1 VSGDLADLTRGDALA
16 LRASARV
23 PWGRL
28 RAYWLT
34 SAGVAMGIAT
44 LFALGIRLYTL
55 TRPGYLA
62 GVTEYDDGVY
72 LGSTTRLIEGALPYR
87 DFAFIQPPGILLLMA
102 PVALVAKVTT
112 TTFAMAVARVL
123 TALASTACV
132 PLVGGLVRHRGALVT
147 LVTCGVLAVYPDDV
161 TTAHTLILEPW
172 MNLCLLIGACF
183 AFRDGQLARP
193 GRLLWAGIAIGFAG
207 AVKYWAA
214 LPAAVLLAAPLIG
227 AHPDRV
233 RRVLRYLSGVTIGFL
248 APVLPF
254 ALSAP
259 ATFVRSTLTDQAT
272 RQGSYVPLSM
282 RLAHVTGLIDIL
294 NGQGRLSLDAG
305 THSLF
310 ASGGAAA
317 TSATS
322 AGWLPFG
329 VTIAAI
335 GMLFSCYG
343 LRPGGLSA
351 VERFALL
358 TAVASIIAIMA
369 YSAFFY
375 HYPDFAAPWL
385 ALSVGG
391 AAGVLSWVG
400 APAVRGILVGI
411 IGFIVIVAGVFQ
423 AHELSGLRAPSVS
436 PDQAVIPSGS
446 CVLTDEISMV
456 VAANRFTA
464 ARPGCPDILDSLAQT
479 LVLSRGV
486 SVQGGAAS
494 LPNVVAAW
502 RSLLGEASYVWL
514 SSTNTRRIPW
524 TPELSSWFS
533 AHFVQLSTPGHG
545 VGMIYKRA

>member
-1 VSGDLADLTRGDALA
+1 VSGNLAGLTRGDALV
-16 LRASARV
+16 LRASARMS
-23 PWGRL
+23 WGRL

-34 SAGVAMGIAT
+34 PAGVAMGLAT
-44 LFALGIRLYTL
+44 LFALVIRLYTL
-55 TRPGYLA
+55 TRPGYLT

-72 LGSTTRLIEGALPYR
+72 LGGAIRLIEGALPYR
-87 DFAFIQPPGILLLMA
+87 DFASVQPPGILLLMTPA
-102 PVALVAKVTT
+102 ALVAKVSTT
-112 TTFAMAVARVL
+112 THAMALARTA

-132 PLVGGLVRHRGALVT
+132 PLAGGLMRHRGTMAT
-147 LVTCGVLAVYPDDV
+147 LVTCGVLAIYPDDV

-183 AFRDGQLARP
+183 AFRGGQLARP

-207 AVKYWAA
+207 TIKYWAA
-214 LPAAVLLAAPLIG
+214 LPAAALLAVLFFG
-227 AHPDRV
+227 ARPDRI
-233 RRVLRYLSGVTIGFL
+233 RRMLRYLGGIAIGFL

-259 ATFVRSTLTDQAT
+259 TAFVHSTLTDQVA
-272 RQGSYVPLSM
+272 REGSYVPLSM

-294 NGQGRLSLDAG
+294 NGRGHLSLHAG

-317 TSATS
+317 TSTTS
-322 AGWLPFG
+322 AGWLPFAAA
-329 VTIAAI
+329 VAAI
-335 GMLFSCYG
+335 GVLFACYA
-343 LRPGGLSA
+343 LRPCGLSA
-351 VERFALL
+351 VECFALV
-358 TAVASIIAIMA
+358 TAAAAVIAIMA

-385 ALSVGG
+385 ALAVGG
-391 AAGVLSWVG
+391 AAGVLSG
-400 APAVRGILVGI
+400 IGTPTVRRVLTGI
-411 IGFIVIVAGVFQ
+411 IGFIVISVGAFQ
-423 AHELSGLRAPSVS
+423 AHELSGLRAPDVY
-436 PDQAVIPSGS
+436 PDQAVIPPGS

-456 VAANRFTA
+456 AAANRFTA

-502 RSLLGEASYVWL
+502 RSLLGDADYVWL
-514 SSTNTRRIPW
+514 SPTNARRIPW

-533 AHFVQLSTPGHG
+533 AHFIQLSTPRHG
-545 VGMIYKRA
+545 LGKVYKRV